1 MATFPTCCRN
11 GVFQESLACLTRIQ
25 DSCHDDKKKQQL
37 LKSYMD
43 VNKWRNSWG
52 VLCSSVQREFLSS
65 FQSVIVFSGSCL
77 PSFQSAMVFSESYLP
92 SFQSAIV
99 FSESYLP
106 SFQSA
111 IVFSGSYLPS
121 FQSAIVFSVSYIQLS
136 HVYCSEWVTFLSV
149 YDSVQC
155 VLPSFKSRI
164 LFIVIYLYLS
174 HWYCSAWDTFI

>member
-1 MATFPTCCRN
+1 MLLDLMATFPTCCRN

-65 FQSVIVFSGSCL
+65 FQSVIVFSGSYLPSFQSVIVFSGSCLPSFQSVIVFSGSCL

-99 FSESYLP
+99 FSGSYLP
-106 SFQSA
+106 LFQSA

-121 FQSAIVFSVSYIQLS
+121 FQSRIVFSVSYIQLS
-136 HVYCSEWVTFLSV
+136 HVYCSE
-149 YDSVQC
+149 
-155 VLPSFKSRI
+155 
-164 LFIVIYLYLS
+164 
-174 HWYCSAWDTFI
+174 